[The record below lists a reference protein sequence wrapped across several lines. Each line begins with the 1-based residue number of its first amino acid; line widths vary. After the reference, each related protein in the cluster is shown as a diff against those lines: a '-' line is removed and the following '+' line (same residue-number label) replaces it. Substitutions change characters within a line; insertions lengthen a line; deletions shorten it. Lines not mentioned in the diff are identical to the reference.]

1 MDLKVISESHD
12 DGDDGDGDGDGHGHG
27 QYLPE
32 SDRSEIGLF
41 FLSQLEN
48 ESWLIELAGRY
59 DSIEQE
65 AFREEHD
72 DDDDDD
78 DDGDHGDEDHESM
91 EPLIII

>member
-1 MDLKVISESHD
+1 MMRWRWRWRWSWAW
-12 DGDDGDGDGDGHGHG
+12 

-48 ESWLIELAGRY
+48 ESLLIELAGRY

-72 DDDDDD
+72 DDDDDE
-78 DDGDHGDEDHESM
+78 GDYETKTMRAM
-91 EPLIII
+91 ELLIII